1 MSTIHLRP
9 LIMAGLLCTL
19 AGCSWFGK
27 GELRERYLDAESGK
41 TLAVPPNLDTPDR
54 RESMRVPDANGE
66 LVAVPEAPVAGLP
79 LDADDPQ
86 SRLKVQLS
94 PDETF
99 QQVVAALE
107 QAQIA
112 TLGDSDREARRIEL
126 RFEVTEERKRW
137 WWKDGT
143 RVSTIRRSAH
153 VLEDPVGSRVV
164 VEDGDSGVRI
174 DDEYAQRV
182 LSALRDRI
190 KWE

>member
-1 MSTIHLRP
+1 VLS
-9 LIMAGLLCTL
+9 GVLLAL
-19 AGCSWFGK
+19 AGCSWLGK
-27 GELRERYLDAESGK
+27 GEFRERYLDAESGK
-41 TLAVPPNLDTPDR
+41 TLAIPADLDTPDR

-66 LVAVPEAPVAGLP
+66 LVAVPDAPVASL
-79 LDADDPQ
+79 LVDADDPQ
-86 SRLKVQLS
+86 SRLKVRLS

-99 QQVVAALE
+99 AQVVAALE

-112 TLGDSDREARRIEL
+112 TMGDTDQEARRIEL
-126 RFEVTEERKRW
+126 RFEKTEEQKRW

-153 VLEDPVGSRVV
+153 VVEDAVGSRVV
-164 VEDGDSGVRI
+164 IEDGNSGVRI

-190 KWE
+190 QWE

>member
-1 MSTIHLRP
+1 MSTIQLRP
-9 LIMAGLLCTL
+9 LVMSGFLLVL
-19 AGCSWFGK
+19 AGCGWLGK

-41 TLAVPPNLDTPDR
+41 PLAIPSELDPPDR
-54 RESMRVPDANGE
+54 RESMRVPEPGGE
-66 LVAVPEAPVAGLP
+66 LVAVPDAPVASL
-79 LDADDPQ
+79 LADADDPQ
-86 SRLKVQLS
+86 SRLKVRLS

-99 QQVVAALE
+99 AQVVAALE

-112 TLGDSDREARRIEL
+112 AIGETDREARRIEL
-126 RFEVTEERKRW
+126 RFEKTEERKRW

-153 VLEDPVGSRVV
+153 VVEDALGSRIVI
-164 VEDGDSGVRI
+164 EDGDSGVRI

-190 KWE
+190 QWE

>member
-1 MSTIHLRP
+1 MSTPHLRP
-9 LIMAGLLCTL
+9 LVLAALLL
-19 AGCSWFGK
+19 SVAGCSWFGK

-41 TLAVPPNLDTPDR
+41 SLAIPSELDAPDR
-54 RESMRVPDANGE
+54 RESMRVPEIEGE
-66 LVAVPEAPVAGLP
+66 LVAVSEAPVSGLP

-86 SRLKVQLS
+86 SRLKVRGT
-94 PDETF
+94 PDEVF

-112 TLGDSDREARRIEL
+112 TIGDKDDAARRIEL
-126 RFEVTEERKRW
+126 RFEKTEERKRW

-153 VLEDPVGSRVV
+153 VVEDPVGSRVV

-190 KWE
+190 QWE

>member
-9 LIMAGLLCTL
+9 FVLSGVLLAL
-19 AGCSWFGK
+19 AGCSWLGK
-27 GELRERYLDAESGK
+27 GEFRERYLDAESGK
-41 TLAVPPNLDTPDR
+41 TLAIPADLDTPDR

-66 LVAVPEAPVAGLP
+66 LVAVPDAPVASL
-79 LDADDPQ
+79 LVDADDPQ
-86 SRLKVQLS
+86 SRLKVRLS

-99 QQVVAALE
+99 AQVVAALE

-112 TLGDSDREARRIEL
+112 TMGDTDQEARRIEL
-126 RFEVTEERKRW
+126 RFEKTEEQKRW

-153 VLEDPVGSRVV
+153 VVEDAVGSRVV
-164 VEDGDSGVRI
+164 IEDGNSSVRI

-190 KWE
+190 QWE

>member
-86 SRLKVQLS
+86 SRLKVRLS

>member
-66 LVAVPEAPVAGLP
+66 LVAVPEAPIAGLP

-86 SRLKVQLS
+86 SRLKVRLS

>member
-9 LIMAGLLCTL
+9 LIVAGLLCTL

-27 GELRERYLDAESGK
+27 GEMRERYLDAESGK
-41 TLAVPPNLDTPDR
+41 TLEVPPNLDTPDR

-86 SRLKVQLS
+86 SRLKVRSS
-94 PDETF
+94 PDDTF

-112 TLGDSDREARRIEL
+112 TIGDSDREARRIEL
-126 RFEVTEERKRW
+126 RFEITEERKRW

-153 VLEDPVGSRVV
+153 VLEDPIGSRVV

-174 DDEYAQRV
+174 DDEYAQRM

>member
-9 LIMAGLLCTL
+9 FLLSGVLLAL
-19 AGCSWFGK
+19 AGCSWLGK
-27 GELRERYLDAESGK
+27 GEFRERYLDAESGK
-41 TLAVPPNLDTPDR
+41 TLAIPADLDTPDR

-66 LVAVPEAPVAGLP
+66 LVAVPDAPVASL
-79 LDADDPQ
+79 LVDADAPP
-86 SRLKVQLS
+86 SRLKVRLS

-99 QQVVAALE
+99 AQVVAALE

-112 TLGDSDREARRIEL
+112 TMGDADREARRIEL
-126 RFEVTEERKRW
+126 RFEKTEEQKRW

-153 VLEDPVGSRVV
+153 VVEDPVGSRVV
-164 VEDGDSGVRI
+164 VEDGNSGVRI
-174 DDEYAQRV
+174 DDEYAQRM

-190 KWE
+190 QWE

>member
-1 MSTIHLRP
+1 MSIIQLRP
-9 LIMAGLLCTL
+9 LVLSGLLL
-19 AGCSWFGK
+19 ALSGCSWFGK
-27 GELRERYLDAESGK
+27 GEMRERYLDAESGK
-41 TLAVPPNLDTPDR
+41 SLAIPPELDAPDR
-54 RESMRVPDANGE
+54 RESMRVPEIEGE
-66 LVAVPEAPVAGLP
+66 LVAVPEAPVSGLP

-86 SRLKVQLS
+86 SRLKVRGM
-94 PDETF
+94 PDEVF

-112 TLGDSDREARRIEL
+112 TMGEKNDAARRIEL
-126 RFEVTEERKRW
+126 RFEKTEERKRW

-153 VLEDPVGSRVV
+153 VVEDPIGSRVV

-190 KWE
+190 QWE

>member
-1 MSTIHLRP
+1 MSTILLRP
-9 LIMAGLLCTL
+9 LIAIGLLCTL
-19 AGCSWFGK
+19 AGCSWLGK
-27 GELRERYLDAESGK
+27 GEMRESYLDAESGK
-41 TLAVPPNLDTPDR
+41 TLAVPPSLDTPDR
-54 RESMRVPDANGE
+54 RDSMRVPEANGE

-86 SRLKVQLS
+86 SRLKVRAT
-94 PDETF
+94 PEETF
-99 QQVVAALE
+99 QQVIAALE

-112 TLGDSDREARRIEL
+112 TIGETDREARRIEL

-137 WWKDGT
+137 WGKDGT

-153 VLEDPVGSRVV
+153 VVEDAVGSRVV
-164 VEDGDSGVRI
+164 IEDGDSGVRI

>member
-1 MSTIHLRP
+1 MSTLHLRP
-9 LIMAGLLCTL
+9 LIVIGLLYTL

-41 TLAVPPNLDTPDR
+41 TLAVPPTLDTPDR
-54 RESMRVPDANGE
+54 RDSMRVPEANGE

-86 SRLKVQLS
+86 SRLKVRS
-94 PDETF
+94 TPEETF
-99 QQVVAALE
+99 QQVIAALE

-112 TLGDSDREARRIEL
+112 TIGETDREARRIEL

-137 WWKDGT
+137 WGKDGT

-153 VLEDPVGSRVV
+153 VLEDAVGSRVV